1 MALRQV
7 HGRYA
12 AYWNAAHTS
21 SGHAWQGRFYSCP
34 LDEAHLWQ
42 ALRYAELNP
51 VRAKM
56 VPEAVAWPWSSA
68 GGALRNGRSRPL
80 SRHQALEPAMVSGG
94 LAEFSGRGG
103 NGAGVGCR
111 SPEHPHRAATGIGK
125 VHRRARTGHRASAAS
140 TERRSSQ
147 KAGHQ
152 REAGRVYVPQTYPA
166 IHPATFQEAEKLV

>member
-21 SGHAWQGRFYSCP
+21 SGHAWQGRFYFRVRWMKG
-34 LDEAHLWQ
+34 AFVAGA
-42 ALRYAELNP
+42 ALRRTESGARENGA
-51 VRAKM
+51 RGGG
-56 VPEAVAWPWSSA
+56 VALVKRW
-68 GGALRNGRSRPL
+68 GALRNGRSRPL

-103 NGAGVGCR
+103 NGAGVGCP
-111 SPEHPHRAATGIGK
+111 SPEHPHRAATWDRQSSSARSNRAPSVGCFHGK
-125 VHRRARTGHRASAAS
+125 ASGC
-140 TERRSSQ
+140 RPQ

-152 REAGRVYVPQTYPA
+152 REAGSVYVPQTYPA
-166 IHPATFQEAEKLV
+166 IHASA